1 MSKVIIGNGGFTLDI
16 LIEAQGISA
25 QHKHVYSCLLYL
37 RFRATLKFRKFK
49 VVVNRM

>member
-25 QHKHVYSCLLYL
+25 QHKHVNSSSLFIPL
-37 RFRATLKFRKFK
+37 RATLNFRKFK
-49 VVVNRM
+49 VVLNRM

>member
-25 QHKHVYSCLLYL
+25 QHKHVYSYLLYMRL
-37 RFRATLKFRKFK
+37 RDTLNFRKFK
-49 VVVNRM
+49 VALNRM